1 MANAGETRLIVP
13 ALAPLYNC
21 TAALTNPMLRVVFA
35 LLIVPSG
42 LAKCTN
48 PEFAAHVTDIIAR
61 LGFAPPRA
69 WFWFVAF
76 LETAGVVAFAAGLFT
91 RVWGALFTIEMLII
105 AIGVHWPT
113 GKGYQYPLLLATVAF
128 ALTLRGGGRWSLDRL
143 IGREF

>member
-1 MANAGETRLIVP
+1 MSSEVETKLFVP
-13 ALAPLYNC
+13 ALAPLYRC
-21 TAALTNPMLRVVFA
+21 LGQFTNLFLRIVYA

-42 LAKCTN
+42 YAKFTN
-48 PEFAAHVTDIIAR
+48 PDFAANVTAIIAK
-61 LGFAPPRA
+61 LGFAPAPA

-76 LETAGVVAFAAGLFT
+76 LETVGVAALAAGFLT
-91 RVWGALFTIEMLII
+91 RLWGVFFTIEMLII

-113 GKGYQYPLLLATVAF
+113 GHGYNYPFLLAAVAF